1 KMPVG
6 GESTDFA
13 GNNGSLNEPFGGSF
27 PRWKGN
33 TSLNWNYHNQ
43 WNATLTWMF
52 TGPYSQAI
60 LSPGQYPNMQDS
72 VASYSQFNLM
82 VSYTGF
88 KHWTIY
94 AGIYNIFNRAP
105 PFDPV
110 YMNASYQTGYDT
122 SLYTYV

>member
-1 KMPVG
+1 VSTKIGTFTLSGDWAYVWHFKMPVG
-6 GESTDFA
+6 GETTDFA

-60 LSPGQYPNMQDS
+60 TVAGQYPNMQDS
-72 VASYSQFNLM
+72 VASWCS
-82 VSYTGF
+82 T
-88 KHWTIY
+88 
-94 AGIYNIFNRAP
+94 
-105 PFDPV
+105 
-110 YMNASYQTGYDT
+110 
-122 SLYTYV
+122 